1 MFNGTSRTRDQ
12 APEAADDPAEGM
24 SKVSTPE
31 SVRRELGG
39 LIGRARN
46 IEIEA
51 FVAEPEQARRRHIP
65 ALHDIVDQAIVVLG
79 RLETMAADSASP
91 QGRRLWAR
99 IMGALAPREA
109 FEEVENLCFFA
120 ASELREGG
128 RLLGGLAAGDAFAV
142 AAVAE
147 WTQGRL
153 IHGLCAVERR
163 LSDLIGQPAHGRH
176 VDLLRD
182 ALVARRLLVR
192 FRIRVDGA
200 VAGSGDSVAR
210 LRSAGAAIAWMLGH
224 DGARSLR
231 ASDRLM
237 AKTLQG
243 RLSEALRRPVGEAA
257 TAHLL
262 QEIASFASLT
272 NLINSRQEL
281 VVHDRTVLERVASD
295 LSPLDDGAP
304 IPASLAEGLATI
316 RGRDTRLDEMI
327 ETEVDVGTLAN
338 EVLRVLSDISG
349 RTGSEGLVAEGS
361 ARPET
366 ARQDVES
373 SSRPVPADDR
383 ADDED
388 DAVAPMRA
396 RGG

>member
-1 MFNGTSRTRDQ
+1 MPASW
-12 APEAADDPAEGM
+12 AAWP
-24 SKVSTPE
+24 
-31 SVRRELGG
+31 
-39 LIGRARN
+39 
-46 IEIEA
+46 
-51 FVAEPEQARRRHIP
+51 
-65 ALHDIVDQAIVVLG
+65 
-79 RLETMAADSASP
+79 
-91 QGRRLWAR
+91 
-99 IMGALAPREA
+99 
-109 FEEVENLCFFA
+109 
-120 ASELREGG
+120 
-128 RLLGGLAAGDAFAV
+128 AGDAFAV

-192 FRIRVDGA
+192 FRTRVDSA
-200 VAGSGDSVAR
+200 VAGSGDAVAR

-257 TAHLL
+257 TVHLL

-281 VVHDRTVLERVASD
+281 VVHDRTVLERVASH
-295 LSPLDDGAP
+295 LSSLDDGVP
-304 IPASLAEGLATI
+304 IPASVVEGLATI
-316 RGRDTRLDEMI
+316 RGRDTLLDEMI
-327 ETEVDVGTLAN
+327 ETEADVRTLAN
-338 EVLRVLSDISG
+338 EVRRVLSDISG
-349 RTGSEGLVAEGS
+349 QPGSEALVAEGFAGLENAHEDIES
-361 ARPET
+361 AH
-366 ARQDVES
+366 
-373 SSRPVPADDR
+373 PVSADGR

-388 DAVAPMRA
+388 DAAAPMRA